1 MSACQLWRKLFLP
14 TPIPLISVLLYYLV
28 YSALA
33 VRVSRVLATVRS
45 VFDKV
50 GITVTSLCAIHCIM
64 LPVILPLLPLL
75 GLTASHNHAFERIVL
90 LITMVLGFITLFIGF
105 HRYHRKLYP
114 FYSLFLGGFIYWQKD
129 VWGHEYEHAVLM
141 VGATLVVLAHI
152 MNMRLC
158 NSCNS
163 CEDDH

>member
-33 VRVSRVLATVRS
+33 VRVCRVLATVRS

-75 GLTASHNHAFERIVL
+75 G
-90 LITMVLGFITLFIGF
+90 
-105 HRYHRKLYP
+105 YHRKLYP

>member
-1 MSACQLWRKLFLP
+1 
-14 TPIPLISVLLYYLV
+14 
-28 YSALA
+28 
-33 VRVSRVLATVRS
+33 VLATVRS
-45 VFDKV
+45 MFDKV

-64 LPVILPLLPLL
+64 LPVILPVLPLL
-75 GLTASHNHAFERIVL
+75 GLSAVHNHAFERMVL
-90 LITMVLGFITLFIGF
+90 LVTMVLGFITLFIGF

-129 VWGHEYEHAVLM
+129 VWGPELEHIVLV

-158 NSCNS
+158 NNCNS

>member
-1 MSACQLWRKLFLP
+1 MAR
-14 TPIPLISVLLYYLV
+14 
-28 YSALA
+28 
-33 VRVSRVLATVRS
+33 RVGIVLATVRS
-45 VFDKV
+45 MFDKV

-64 LPVILPLLPLL
+64 LPAILPVLPLL
-75 GLTASHNHAFERIVL
+75 GLSAVHNHAFERIVL

-129 VWGHEYEHAVLM
+129 AWGPELEHVVLV
-141 VGATLVVLAHI
+141 VGAALVVLAHI

-163 CEDDH
+163 CEDEH